1 MIAMKVV
8 TIVNIMEGHGGSGKQ
23 IEGIRM
29 DISQDL
35 GSAKSVYE
43 DGCSSNDPVS
53 EAV

>member
-1 MIAMKVV
+1 MIVMKVV
-8 TIVNIMEGHGGSGKQ
+8 TIVDIMERHGGSGKQ

-29 DISQDL
+29 AISQEL

-43 DGCSSNDPVS
+43 DGCSSDDPVS